1 MQGGIGMIALVTGA
15 AGFIGHHLVHALL
28 SQDDEVVG
36 VDSLVTGTMDRVE
49 PLLARFPHQY
59 RFQQMDLCDAGMV
72 TELFTKQFDC
82 VFHLAALGS
91 VPRSIADPI
100 LTVQNNVLSTAHA
113 IWLSHRSGVKRF
125 VYSSSASVYGNAGL
139 DKKDE
144 SYYLEPTN
152 PYGVSKLAA
161 EKMTKVFWSVYGL
174 PTVSLRYFNVFGPGQ
189 TVNSPYAAVIP
200 CWLAALEKGDPMTI
214 YGDGEQRRD
223 FTYVSNVVEA
233 NLLAAVADEEAFGE
247 EFNVGCGRLTTVNEI
262 SALVGRYWGPP
273 AIVKYSPSR
282 PGDIRTSSAGM
293 AKSGVMLGYQPRV
306 QVEEGI
312 QKTVEWFRGRPG

>member
-1 MQGGIGMIALVTGA
+1 MIALVTGA
-15 AGFIGHHLVHALL
+15 AGFIGHHLVQALL

-36 VDSLVTGTMDRVE
+36 VDSLVNGSMDRVE
-49 PLLARFPHQY
+49 PFLARFPRQY
-59 RFQQMDLCDAGMV
+59 KFYKLDLLDAGMV
-72 TELFTKQFDC
+72 TELFTQKFDC

-100 LTVQNNVLSTAHA
+100 CTMQNNVLSTAHA
-113 IWLSHRSGVKRF
+113 LWLSHRSGVKRF

-144 SYYLEPTN
+144 AFYLEPTN

-161 EKMTKVFWSVYGL
+161 EKMVKVFWSVYNL

-200 CWLAALEKGDPMTI
+200 GWLSALEQDEPMTI

-233 NLLAAVADEEAFGE
+233 NLLAVTTDEESFGE
-247 EFNVGCGRLTTVNEI
+247 EFNVGCGRLTSVNEL

-273 AIVKYSPSR
+273 AVVKYAPAR
-282 PGDIRTSSAGM
+282 KGDIRTSSASM
-293 AKSGVMLGYQPRV
+293 AKSGVVLGYQPRV

-312 QKTVEWFRGRPG
+312 QKTVEWFRRRSD